1 MLIARLIAARGYE
14 VLVWDDCD
22 NAQNCCFSV
31 SWKPCPAAAISG
43 FTRVTASGP
52 LEQVTQVSDPEED
65 EEEEEEQA
73 WQQQIRKG
81 AAESCSFSTTHIY
94 THIYTHGGMRVDQ
107 GGGRGVRG
115 VGGVRG
121 GRGVDGG

>member
-1 MLIARLIAARGYE
+1 MQIARLIAARGYE

-31 SWKPCPAAAISG
+31 SSKPCPAATIYG

-65 EEEEEEQA
+65 EDEEEEKQA
-73 WQQQIRKG
+73 CQQQIRRG
-81 AAESCSFSTTHIY
+81 AAESCSFSTTHTTHTHTY
-94 THIYTHGGMRVDQ
+94 THTPQRHYNIRQTLS
-107 GGGRGVRG
+107 
-115 VGGVRG
+115 
-121 GRGVDGG
+121 